1 MCRFICHFDEYLFSA
16 VSDGQR
22 SKCAGNFTSQAVQ
35 IPIQMRLLVWWICVR
50 SFKSNDLKR
59 EISPP
64 IFFSHNEIN
73 FHWIYFIIKIGI
85 FCLCN
90 KCLKRKMLEIWNP
103 LKLVT
108 SFQFESNWIVHDIL
122 EMYDRFFSRSFCA
135 AFSAACRSIS
145 YDSLINHQRSIS
157 FDLSAFFIFYLYLS
171 RCINGPYPGSGS
183 PMKCK
188 CTHTHIQCATKRVK
202 NVLFIHNSMQF
213 HTFFPCGA
221 IPTGSLALWYK
232 PSHPFAHSLSHH
244 KFSTRIIARIH
255 VCLYGH
261 ALNVIIFH
269 IRAISH
275 RAIMNWSQIIIH
287 S

>member
-1 MCRFICHFDEYLFSA
+1 MCWELHEPGRTNSNSNEAPRLMDLRQEFQIEWLEE
-16 VSDGQR
+16 R
-22 SKCAGNFTSQAVQ
+22 NF
-35 IPIQMRLLVWWICVR
+35 PY
-50 SFKSNDLKR
+50 D
-59 EISPP
+59 
-64 IFFSHNEIN
+64 FFSHNEIN

-157 FDLSAFFIFYLYLS
+157 FDLSAFFIFYLFLS

-188 CTHTHIQCATKRVK
+188 CTHTHSMRYEKSEKCA
-202 NVLFIHNSMQF
+202 F
-213 HTFFPCGA
+213 HP
-221 IPTGSLALWYK
+221 
-232 PSHPFAHSLSHH
+232 
-244 KFSTRIIARIH
+244 
-255 VCLYGH
+255 
-261 ALNVIIFH
+261 
-269 IRAISH
+269 
-275 RAIMNWSQIIIH
+275 
-287 S
+287 

>member
-1 MCRFICHFDEYLFSA
+1 MNIYFLPYQTVSVSNVLGTSRARPYKFQFKWGSSFDGFASGVSNRMTWREKFPLRF
-16 VSDGQR
+16 
-22 SKCAGNFTSQAVQ
+22 
-35 IPIQMRLLVWWICVR
+35 
-50 SFKSNDLKR
+50 
-59 EISPP
+59 
-64 IFFSHNEIN
+64 FFSQRNK
-73 FHWIYFIIKIGI
+73 FRWIYFIIKIGI

-90 KCLKRKMLEIWNP
+90 KCLKRKMLEIWIP

-188 CTHTHIQCATKRVK
+188 CTHTHSMRYEKSEKCA
-202 NVLFIHNSMQF
+202 F
-213 HTFFPCGA
+213 HP
-221 IPTGSLALWYK
+221 
-232 PSHPFAHSLSHH
+232 
-244 KFSTRIIARIH
+244 
-255 VCLYGH
+255 
-261 ALNVIIFH
+261 
-269 IRAISH
+269 
-275 RAIMNWSQIIIH
+275 
-287 S
+287 

>member
-188 CTHTHIQCATKRVK
+188 CTHTHSMRYEKSEKCA
-202 NVLFIHNSMQF
+202 F
-213 HTFFPCGA
+213 HP
-221 IPTGSLALWYK
+221 
-232 PSHPFAHSLSHH
+232 
-244 KFSTRIIARIH
+244 
-255 VCLYGH
+255 
-261 ALNVIIFH
+261 
-269 IRAISH
+269 
-275 RAIMNWSQIIIH
+275 
-287 S
+287 